1 MTLVPGD
8 LLAQFGSPLYV
19 YDEAELRHRCR
30 AIRDAVPL
38 SDVDVLYAMK
48 ANANPALLQIV
59 REEGLGIDA
68 VSLGEVRRA
77 LRCGFSADRIS
88 FNGNNVGDSEM
99 SAVRK
104 AGVHVTVDS
113 LSQLARFGRL
123 APGARVA
130 IRINPDIGD
139 GHHDHVI
146 TGGPASKFGIEH
158 RRVGEALDVAT
169 RAGLV
174 IDGVQHHIGSG
185 VLDAEVFLKAM
196 DVLLSVAARVP
207 DHRFVDFG
215 GGFGVPYAPG
225 DATLDLM
232 GFGARAAELM
242 IAHREAT
249 GRDVGFRFE
258 PGRLVVATCGTLY
271 VTVTAVKRHQQ
282 QVWVGTDSGF
292 NHLLRPALY
301 GSYHAIENVTSPD
314 GPLET
319 VNVAG
324 NVCEAGDVFARERSL
339 PRCRDGDVLAIR
351 DTGAYGW
358 SMASTYNLRA
368 RPAEVLIGEG
378 GPQLIRPREDEEDL

>member
-1 MTLVPGD
+1 
-8 LLAQFGSPLYV
+8 
-19 YDEAELRHRCR
+19 
-30 AIRDAVPL
+30 
-38 SDVDVLYAMK
+38 
-48 ANANPALLQIV
+48 
-59 REEGLGIDA
+59 
-68 VSLGEVRRA
+68 
-77 LRCGFSADRIS
+77 
-88 FNGNNVGDSEM
+88 
-99 SAVRK
+99 
-104 AGVHVTVDS
+104 
-113 LSQLARFGRL
+113 
-123 APGARVA
+123 
-130 IRINPDIGD
+130 
-139 GHHDHVI
+139 
-146 TGGPASKFGIEH
+146 
-158 RRVGEALDVAT
+158 
-169 RAGLV
+169 
-174 IDGVQHHIGSG
+174 
-185 VLDAEVFLKAM
+185 
-196 DVLLSVAARVP
+196 
-207 DHRFVDFG
+207 
-215 GGFGVPYAPG
+215 
-225 DATLDLM
+225 M